1 MGITLASP
9 KPATKGDSE
18 EISSLRREVENLRYQ
33 LQEVELNN
41 GSLSLQ
47 LKRANKVIQVLSDRS
62 SWLDKILAH
71 VAAEDGA
78 IGKYN

>member
-9 KPATKGDSE
+9 KTAVQGDSE
-18 EISSLRREVENLRYQ
+18 EISSLRREVADLRDQ
-33 LQEVELNN
+33 LLEMRLEN
-41 GSLSLQ
+41 GSLNLQ

-62 SWLDKILAH
+62 SWFDKLLAH

-78 IGKYN
+78 TAKYN